1 MGVRLAGPDGVVK
14 IFTRRI
20 RHEEEGSKKGYFV
33 RVSITLIVVPLVLL
47 LAFLDP
53 RYRPP
58 SQSSYHRAFPS
69 SPFSLLIRSRKLDQA
84 GIDGVGEHRGQHC
97 LPQSERRWW

>member
-1 MGVRLAGPDGVVK
+1 MGARLAGPDGVVK
-14 IFTRRI
+14 ILTRRDRI
-20 RHEEEGSKKGYFV
+20 VEVSKGHIV
-33 RVSITLIVVPLVLL
+33 RVSTLVVVPLVLL

-58 SQSSYHRAFPS
+58 SRSLYRAYPS
-69 SPFSLLIRSRKLDQA
+69 SPFSLLIRPRKLDQA

-97 LPQSERRWW
+97 VPQSERRRW

>member
-14 IFTRRI
+14 NHTRRI
-20 RHEEEGSKKGYFV
+20 IHEEEGSNKGYVV
-33 RVSITLIVVPLVLL
+33 RVSTLIVVPLVLL

-58 SQSSYHRAFPS
+58 SSKSFYRAYSSSY
-69 SPFSLLIRSRKLDQA
+69 FSLLIRSRKLDQA

-97 LPQSERRWW
+97 LPQSERR